1 MIENILSIIKI
12 MGLDGEKFN
21 LMCKILTTFIK
32 SFNNEVNSR
41 IKEIYFY
48 YITSIIKDY
57 YPQVHTQTSVK
68 YSIIIIL
75 QRLLIILGKD
85 SVNLIDYFLSNEI
98 KYPSEDIFEDV
109 LKLLHNS
116 CQILKADAKQ
126 IVGKNLF
133 FYYELIKQVS
143 IPKSSISDLDKIVI
157 KNFNKVNQFLFQFH
171 KIN

>member
-1 MIENILSIIKI
+1 MFENILSIIKI

-68 YSIIIIL
+68 YSIIIIYL
-75 QRLLIILGKD
+75 
-85 SVNLIDYFLSNEI
+85 
-98 KYPSEDIFEDV
+98 
-109 LKLLHNS
+109 
-116 CQILKADAKQ
+116 
-126 IVGKNLF
+126 
-133 FYYELIKQVS
+133 
-143 IPKSSISDLDKIVI
+143 
-157 KNFNKVNQFLFQFH
+157 
-171 KIN
+171 